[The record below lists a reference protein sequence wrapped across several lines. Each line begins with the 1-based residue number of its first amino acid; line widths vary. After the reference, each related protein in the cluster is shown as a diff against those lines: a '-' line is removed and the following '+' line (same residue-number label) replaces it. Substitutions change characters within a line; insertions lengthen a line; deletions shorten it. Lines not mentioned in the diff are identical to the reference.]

1 MAQLLS
7 DLSITVREHIVKLS
21 GIKTYGLRILFV
33 LSWLILRV
41 LLHKTFTENP
51 SGEKMAD

>member
-1 MAQLLS
+1 MGQLLS
-7 DLSITVREHIVKLS
+7 DLSIPVREHIVKLS
-21 GIKTYGLRILFV
+21 GIKMYGLRILFV